1 MKSQFPAPLS
11 IFRNFFRGFQISL
24 YSLSLLWYNLNKYY
38 DYGLY
43 SSQKRIHQKHK
54 NRCAATD
61 TMVYLFELARVFWT
75 IFFGKSKMPSPISCL
90 EIIAFYLA

>member
-38 DYGLY
+38 GLY

-54 NRCAATD
+54 TVAPQRIRWC
-61 TMVYLFELARVFWT
+61 
-75 IFFGKSKMPSPISCL
+75 IFFGTTVQSRQNLCVTIVIRRFCIS
-90 EIIAFYLA
+90 